1 MFSVLWTWLRTRT
14 RDAVLAGVGDA
25 VMALDGADD
34 GTSDALAA
42 LTARLQSLPRPSPEP
57 DDTAGTRKR
66 K

>member
-14 RDAVLAGVGDA
+14 RDAILAGVSDA
-25 VMALDGADD
+25 VMALDGTDD

-42 LTARLQSLPRPSPEP
+42 LTARLQALPRPSPEP
-57 DDTAGTRKR
+57 TDEPARKR